1 MNFPVT
7 TRCAPFGLRPTRFL
21 FGQVVPPEAPHKNF
35 GTPWRNGVR
44 GVSRRKVNEISGIV
58 QDRKNKCVDS
68 RGFLNEFKV
77 RGEPKAASAGE
88 NSQPKAAKAAKA
100 ARRVKRGD
108 GQAEPAP

>member
-1 MNFPVT
+1 
-7 TRCAPFGLRPTRFL
+7 
-21 FGQVVPPEAPHKNF
+21 
-35 GTPWRNGVR
+35 
-44 GVSRRKVNEISGIV
+44 
-58 QDRKNKCVDS
+58 VDS